1 MRRGLDLVALLV
13 GVAVMWPPALSAQ
26 SPDAAI
32 PEIRVGDGWVYDR
45 KDDISGS
52 PIGTFT
58 SLVTEVSPQEIVTQV
73 NYRGKNG
80 HGLVVFDHDWNR
92 TLDNNIKYK
101 PNDGHGVRMPLAV
114 SKEWRLEY
122 TFSNAKNG
130 VNMKATSLSKV
141 VAQESVTTP
150 AGTFDTFKIDR
161 QIKEFNVADPSRL
174 VESQYLM
181 WFAPQINHWVRRTFI
196 AKAEKRVR
204 STTTDELIEVVHKP

>member
-1 MRRGLDLVALLV
+1 MLRRAKAGPTRTCAKQSVSRSFKTGYALGRLKGNSDDTEARVMRRGLDLVALLV

-101 PNDGHGVRMPLAV
+101 PNDGHGVRMPL
-114 SKEWRLEY
+114 
-122 TFSNAKNG
+122 
-130 VNMKATSLSKV
+130 
-141 VAQESVTTP
+141 
-150 AGTFDTFKIDR
+150 
-161 QIKEFNVADPSRL
+161 
-174 VESQYLM
+174 
-181 WFAPQINHWVRRTFI
+181 
-196 AKAEKRVR
+196 
-204 STTTDELIEVVHKP
+204 